1 MDKLKK
7 IIAEEIK
14 QITDGSEKA
23 LEGEMDLPAFY
34 VDREVKKL
42 VEMLDKIGYAYLD
55 KNDEQPSE
63 LYDAFGSKILAI
75 SEDLEH
81 FMKDQGYDSAM
92 RKNYSRMMESVMRS
106 LKEANEGTDSGVY
119 QTLDA
124 CIDIIIG
131 TEKKGRRFALPYAWT
146 DATPERTRHESVL
159 NNDQEYQQLREELLG
174 DMEAYFNSAKRI
186 IGYLANSGYLSE
198 YDLGRAR
205 KYLGAEFTPNW

>member
-42 VEMLDKIGYAYLD
+42 VEYLDKIGYAYLD

>member
-106 LKEANEGTDSGVY
+106 LKESYEGTDSGVY

-186 IGYLANSGYLSE
+186 IGYLVNSGYLSE